1 MVDGVGE
8 RTKRVVVPE
17 LEDILYDE
25 HKVLDHGFVRV
36 IDYMGSDSSIVQAAR
51 VSYGKGTK
59 QVSQDA
65 ALIGYLMR
73 NAHTSPFEMCEIK
86 LHVKLPIFVARQWVR
101 HRTASINECSARYSV
116 VENEF
121 YVPEVDKVAEQST
134 NNAQG
139 RGEPLSPDVARGI
152 IDIFKDN
159 SESMYSCYESMLD
172 RGLAREIARMNLTLN
187 CYTHWYWK
195 VDLHNLLRFIM
206 LRISSGAQYEL
217 REYAATILEIVRK
230 WVPMVHEAF
239 TEYCLESK
247 MLSRSALDVIR
258 KLLKGEEVTREDAGM
273 SKREWNELMSVLYPE
288 ECVEV

>member
-1 MVDGVGE
+1 MVEGVGGH
-8 RTKRVVVPE
+8 TKRVVVPD

-25 HKVLDHGFVRV
+25 HKVLDRGFVRV
-36 IDYMGSDSSIVQAAR
+36 IDYMGSDSAIVQAAR

-59 QVSQDA
+59 HLSQDA

-73 NAHTSPFEMCEIK
+73 HAHTSPFEMCEIK

-121 YVPEVDKVAEQST
+121 YIPEADKVAEQST

-139 RGEPLSPDVARGI
+139 RGEPLSSDTAQGI
-152 IDIFKDN
+152 IDLFKSN
-159 SESMYSCYESMLD
+159 SENMYACYESMLD
-172 RGLAREIARMNLTLN
+172 QGLARELARMNLTLN

-195 VDLHNLLRFIM
+195 VDLHNLLRFIT

-217 REYAATILEIVRK
+217 REYAETILEIVRK
-230 WVPMVHEAF
+230 WVPMVHAAF
-239 TEYCLESK
+239 VEYCLESK
-247 MLSRSALDVIR
+247 TLSKSALDVVR
-258 KLLKGEEVTREDAGM
+258 KLIHGEKIAREETAM
-273 SKREWNELMSVLYPE
+273 SKREWSELMAVLYPE
-288 ECVEV
+288 EHVSA